1 MSYFVNE
8 RDEASRFAEY
18 ENGYRDGY
26 NAALDPTNA
35 EEMLDAIAA
44 ELVKLKQPLTPT
56 KANGWQSIDP
66 IRNAELGAAIREI
79 IKIKEVLR
87 HE

>member
-35 EEMLDAIAA
+35 EEMLDAISA
-44 ELVKLKQPLTPT
+44 ELVKLKVPFLPT
-56 KANGWQSIDP
+56 RANGWQSIDP
-66 IRNAELGAAIREI
+66 IRNEELAEAIRQI
-79 IKIKEVLR
+79 NKIKEVLR

>member
-35 EEMLDAIAA
+35 EEMLDAILA
-44 ELVKLKQPLTPT
+44 ELVKQKQPLTPT
-56 KANGWQSIDP
+56 KSNGWQSIDP
-66 IRNAELGAAIREI
+66 IRNAELAAAIRQI
-79 IKIKEVLR
+79 SDIRKVL
-87 HE
+87 HG